1 MLTEKCDWGASLAAS
16 LLAKCL
22 SNGAWFSKNATRRTF
37 GTTEVKAL
45 LTGTRSLN
53 GGRWNPSRLLTW
65 PDRRSPNWSVSVAA
79 SHALAHCAAPGN
91 SDQLSLQWIQLR
103 VSYFTLEIFFVL
115 SGQKRTPK
123 IGPGVKAE
131 SAPG

>member
-53 GGRWNPSRLLTW
+53 GGAGIPVDCSHGLIGAHQIGVSALQRPTRWRIVQHRVILT
-65 PDRRSPNWSVSVAA
+65 NY
-79 SHALAHCAAPGN
+79 L
-91 SDQLSLQWIQLR
+91 
-103 VSYFTLEIFFVL
+103 F
-115 SGQKRTPK
+115 SGSNY
-123 IGPGVKAE
+123 V
-131 SAPG
+131 